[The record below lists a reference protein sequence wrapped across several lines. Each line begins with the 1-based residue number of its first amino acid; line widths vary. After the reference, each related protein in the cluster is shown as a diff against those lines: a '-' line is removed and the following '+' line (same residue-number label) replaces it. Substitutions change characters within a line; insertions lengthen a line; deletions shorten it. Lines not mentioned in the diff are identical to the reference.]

1 MLQRYFFITLIT
13 CLCLSACQNN
23 KDGNSNTSDTHTED
37 TSSSITAS
45 TESANEKTSPK
56 IKSLKEAAKDQQ
68 KKVRAKIK
76 EAQKEQ
82 ENNTVESK
90 RDLKID
96 KQTKTNISKNNLS
109 ISKNESTK
117 ERLLRNL
124 REGQRG
130 GRNKGNPSPS
140 RDFMQAARSLADID
154 LRIEKVG
161 KKQIAGYEWYGKVIP
176 IDDFYA
182 FTSLDGVWGGPLS
195 QKKGAETEELFLK
208 DVNVFEAVFKS
219 TKVVKG
225 LKHDVKVTEI
235 QFVDKAAA
243 EAAIPKIKVI
253 SEAIAQNPKHL
264 NEFWQDDNRF
274 YIIETRSASFKP
286 TLEIANK
293 VLYFN
298 VTSSK

>member
-13 CLCLSACQNN
+13 CLCLSACQNDG
-23 KDGNSNTSDTHTED
+23 DGNSNTSDTPTED
-37 TSSSITAS
+37 ASSSITAS
-45 TESANEKTSPK
+45 AESTNEKATPK
-56 IKSLKEAAKDQQ
+56 IKSLKEAAKEKQESI
-68 KKVRAKIK
+68 RARIK
-76 EAQKEQ
+76 ETQKE
-82 ENNTVESK
+82 EEKNAVEGK

-96 KQTKTNISKNNLS
+96 KQIKTS

-117 ERLLRNL
+117 ERLMRNF
-124 REGQRG
+124 RKGKQG
-130 GRNKGNPSPS
+130 GKISKNPSPS
-140 RDFMQAARSLADID
+140 RDFMQATRSLADID

-161 KKQIAGYEWYGKVIP
+161 KKQIAGYKWYGKVIP

-182 FTSLDGVWGGPLS
+182 FTSSEGIWGGPLS
-195 QKKGAETEELFLK
+195 QKKGGETEELLLK

-235 QFVDKAAA
+235 QFADKAAA
-243 EAAIPKIKVI
+243 EAAIPKIETISKAI
-253 SEAIAQNPKHL
+253 SENPKHL
-264 NEFWQDDNRF
+264 NNFWQDDNRF
-274 YIIETRSASFKP
+274 YIIETRAASFKP

-298 VTSSK
+298 ITSSK